1 MCNSEVASIQR
12 PEELTVQDSIERNV
26 TITAPLERVWDL
38 VTEPGWWV
46 PTDVPVAA
54 ERTPG
59 HVVVRESEK
68 WGRFPV
74 EVVELRPMSYAAFR
88 WSSTFPGEDLVAGRT
103 TLIEFTVTP
112 TDDGVRVAVT
122 ESGFAQLDASDEV
135 KAMGL
140 ESNSGG
146 WTEELS
152 SLRDRAEGSA
162 GGA

>member
-1 MCNSEVASIQR
+1 M
-12 PEELTVQDSIERNV
+12 QDSIERSV
-26 TITAPLERVWDL
+26 TITAPLARVWDL

-46 PTDVPVAA
+46 PTDAPAAAA
-54 ERTPG
+54 ERAPG

-74 EVVELRPMSYAAFR
+74 EVVELRPMTYAAFR
-88 WSSTFPGEDLVAGRT
+88 WSSAFPGDDLVAGRT

-122 ESGFAQLDASDEV
+122 ESGFAQLDASEEV
-135 KAMGL
+135 KAKSL

-152 SLRDRAEGSA
+152 SLRDRAEA
-162 GGA
+162 

>member
-1 MCNSEVASIQR
+1 M
-12 PEELTVQDSIERNV
+12 PDTIERSIA
-26 TITAPLERVWDL
+26 ITAPLERVWDL

-46 PTDVPVAA
+46 PSDAA
-54 ERTPG
+54 NESGQPDRTPG

-74 EVVELRPMSYAAFR
+74 EVVELRPMTYAAFR
-88 WSSTFPGEDLVAGRT
+88 WASSFPGEDLAPGRT

-112 TDDGVRVAVT
+112 TDSGVQVSVT
-122 ESGFAQLDASDEV
+122 ESGFAQLEATDELKSQSV
-135 KAMGL
+135 

-152 SLRDRAEGSA
+152 SLRNRAEA
-162 GGA
+162 